1 MKSSLRNRLARTLGA
16 CLIATLSAVVAACGS
31 DRNGDSAKD
40 ARNAKNN
47 MSVAKGGAG
56 GNSTAAAG
64 AVPASPSVRKP
75 VVVFFGTS
83 LTAGYGLD
91 PEQAFPSLIE
101 KKAQSEGLAIT
112 AVNAGLSGETTAG
125 AARRID
131 WVLRTPA
138 DLIVIEGGANDALRG
153 LSPDAARVN
162 LERVIAVVR
171 QKQPAA
177 KIVLVQMEAPPNL
190 GPAYA
195 RSFRT
200 IYSDVAKKEGIPLL
214 PFLLDGVAGIP
225 RLNQP
230 DGLHPNLAG
239 ERIVADNLWR
249 ALKPIVAQLDRGA
262 KSG

>member
-1 MKSSLRNRLARTLGA
+1 M
-16 CLIATLSAVVAACGS
+16 SA
-31 DRNGDSAKD
+31 AK
-40 ARNAKNN
+40 
-47 MSVAKGGAG
+47 AG
-56 GNSTAAAG
+56 GGEVTAATG
-64 AVPASPSVRKP
+64 AAAASTSVRKP

-101 KKAQSEGLAIT
+101 KKAQSEGLPIT

-153 LSPDAARVN
+153 LAPDAARAN
-162 LERVIAVVR
+162 LERVIAAVR
-171 QKQPAA
+171 QKQPQAG
-177 KIVLVQMEAPPNL
+177 IVLIQMEAPPNF
-190 GPAYA
+190 GPAYT
-195 RSFRT
+195 RSFRS
-200 IYSDVAKKEGIPLL
+200 IYTDIAKKQGIPLL

-230 DGLHPNLAG
+230 DGLHPNVAG

-249 ALKPIVAQLDRGA
+249 ALKPIVVRLDRVA
-262 KSG
+262 KRG